1 MKKSI
6 IILLFT
12 LQGMIQIIAQ
22 ESNYLPIIREG
33 VKWVNEKV
41 IVNHGDT
48 TQYYYN
54 YEFSGKDSVY
64 TDMENNLHNACYY
77 YLGEQLDIEQDSLI
91 AGLRDRYQGW
101 ITCMRNHAY
110 EKVRSEG
117 RQMFDLLLFLDGGSR
132 QLYDFR
138 SIYQNIHYYLMCG
151 YYWVEWGGYV
161 EELTEE
167 NLIEVEPVMIDGVEC
182 SRIAFID
189 ENGEPLAYI
198 VEGIGFDSRDMGDLL
213 TPFTRKP
220 DPNAD
225 YQEWCGLSHV
235 IKDGKIIYK
244 GMCYNPNVVPVVTGD
259 ANGDG
264 EITIADANSVIDIVI
279 MGGNASH
286 PRMPAIDMND
296 DGEVTI
302 ADVNVIIDI
311 ILNSNQRIAP

>member
-1 MKKSI
+1 MRKSI
-6 IILLFT
+6 IILLLT
-12 LQGMIQIIAQ
+12 LLGMAQVVAQ
-22 ESNYLPIIREG
+22 ESDYLPLIREG

-48 TQYYYN
+48 TRYYYN

-64 TDMENNLHNACYY
+64 TDMMHNLHDACYY
-77 YLGEQLDIEQDSLI
+77 YLGEQLDVEKDSLI

-117 RQMFDLLLFLDGGSR
+117 RQMFDLDLILDGGSR
-132 QLYDFR
+132 TLYDFR
-138 SIYQNIHYYLMCG
+138 SIYQSIHYYLTCE
-151 YYWVEWGGYV
+151 YFWVEWGGYI

-182 SRIAFID
+182 GRIAFID

-213 TPFTRKP
+213 TPFTRQP
-220 DPNAD
+220 DHDAD

-235 IKDGKIIYK
+235 VKDGKIIYK
-244 GMCYNPNVVPVVTGD
+244 GMRYRHGAFTGIDEVETEQPTCPLDPNYYNLMGQPVGTDVPTTPGIYIHQ
-259 ANGDG
+259 GKK
-264 EITIADANSVIDIVI
+264 IAV
-279 MGGNASH
+279 
-286 PRMPAIDMND
+286 R
-296 DGEVTI
+296 
-302 ADVNVIIDI
+302 
-311 ILNSNQRIAP
+311 